1 MHGRLQERSRYSID
15 VTQPDT
21 LTQRIKEKERQK
33 MAQCEQVKK
42 KKEYEELKECT
53 FTPAIKRAVPKQASG
68 PIVVRGL
75 GRHLELKE
83 LAQRQSEEKA
93 ERERKVFLTH
103 VTNASTKPYTVPH
116 PFDLSSYD
124 KKHEVSSHLRL
135 LPPNLNPQPSTLK
148 HLDYT
153 PRRVSRIHL
162 SRTYFHDTCLPDPRT
177 YMYIRVSTTLVPF
190 WRLQLL
196 RSRACTHAHTHTA
209 MR

>member
-1 MHGRLQERSRYSID
+1 MTDVCACTPGAQARAWIHVSDRVACTLQCPYTILTEMTWMDGRQERSRYSID

-93 ERERKVFLTH
+93 ERERKAFLTH
-103 VTNASTKPYTVPH
+103 VTNTSTKPYTVPH
-116 PFDLSSYD
+116 PFDLSSND
-124 KKHEVSSHLRL
+124 KKHQVSSRI
-135 LPPNLNPQPSTLK
+135 NPKT
-148 HLDYT
+148 
-153 PRRVSRIHL
+153 
-162 SRTYFHDTCLPDPRT
+162 
-177 YMYIRVSTTLVPF
+177 
-190 WRLQLL
+190 
-196 RSRACTHAHTHTA
+196 
-209 MR
+209 